1 MAAASINEE
10 THRETQQTR
19 TETQEKQRKSFISD
33 RAEWSEA
40 RPPLTQ
46 RPQGPCYKPRAQM
59 HIHPHTHTHMHRQTD
74 THQIHEDTRRHA
86 KSLSL
91 PSGRPAKKDSYCF
104 ALPVHL
110 LRQVSKSSVF
120 PCVLQCFLQHGG
132 SNFNMLSS
140 WTNWRQ
146 DGLKIANLE
155 SEVDQLGAKTPPR

>member
-40 RPPLTQ
+40 RPPLSQ
-46 RPQGPCYKPRAQM
+46 RSQGPCYKPRAQM
-59 HIHPHTHTHMHRQTD
+59 HIHPHTHTHTHRQTD
-74 THQIHEDTRRHA
+74 AHQIHEDTRRHA

-110 LRQVSKSSVF
+110 LRQVSFGSFSFVFYKHFCIGGVPHQTQKSDSKML
-120 PCVLQCFLQHGG
+120 PSCF
-132 SNFNMLSS
+132 
-140 WTNWRQ
+140 Q
-146 DGLKIANLE
+146 DG
-155 SEVDQLGAKTPPR
+155 AK